1 MAIKQRRLRPSAS
14 SRWIACPGSVKLCA
28 QVPYRPSGEAA
39 QRGTAIHA
47 LAETCYQL
55 DTDPMKFVGEEME
68 GVTLDA
74 DDCQMALDYLNEIWN
89 IESVTERMNVEY
101 PVKYQSK
108 EYIQVGGTADLVG
121 YSMKDGIV
129 YVIDLKTGKGYVE
142 EDNTQLKIYALAYIQ
157 GMSRDWIKEIHMT
170 IVQPQSGEPRTHIMT
185 IAEITEWEE
194 KVLRPAMI
202 ATQLDDPP
210 LYMSESACQWCD
222 AKTICPKQKQQFDVV
237 AKQQDITKLNK
248 DEIAEV
254 MKTLTPDQISAI
266 LDKAPMVEKFI
277 KAVEEH
283 ALQAMEKD
291 GMVLQGWQLQPKR
304 ATRKWLDGDKAADKL
319 AELGLTR
326 IQIFDTT
333 LITPA
338 AAEKLLP
345 KENRVILDDLT
356 VKISSGLTL
365 ARDRSLSQ

>member
-28 QVPYRPSGEAA
+28 QVPQRPSGEAA

-74 DDCQMALDYLNEIWN
+74 DDCQMALDYLNEIWH
-89 IESVTERMNVEY
+89 IEGMTERMNVEY

-108 EYIQVGGTADLVG
+108 EYIEVGGTADVVG

-129 YVIDLKTGKGYVE
+129 YVIDLKTGKGYVS
-142 EDNTQLKIYALAYIQ
+142 EDSTQLKIYALAYTQ
-157 GMSRDWIKEIHMT
+157 GMSRDWIKEFQLT
-170 IVQPQSGEPRTHIMT
+170 IVQPYSGEPRTLVMT
-185 IAEITEWEE
+185 AADMWEWEE

-222 AKTICPKQKQQFDVV
+222 AKTICPKQQQQFDVV
-237 AKQQDITKLNK
+237 AKQQDITTLDKE
-248 DEIAEV
+248 EIAEV

-277 KAVEEH
+277 EAVKEH

-345 KENRVILDDLT
+345 KENRVTLDELT
-356 VKISSGLTL
+356 VKVSSGLTL

>member
-1 MAIKQRRLRPSAS
+1 
-14 SRWIACPGSVKLCA
+14 
-28 QVPYRPSGEAA
+28 
-39 QRGTAIHA
+39 
-47 LAETCYQL
+47 
-55 DTDPMKFVGEEME
+55 MKFVGEEME
-68 GVTLDA
+68 GVTFDA
-74 DDCQMALDYLNEIWN
+74 DDCQMALDYLNEIWH
-89 IESVTERMNVEY
+89 IEVKTERMNVEY

-108 EYIQVGGTADLVG
+108 EYIEVGGTADVVG

-129 YVIDLKTGKGYVE
+129 YVTDLKTGKGYVE
-142 EDNTQLKIYALAYIQ
+142 EDSTQLKIYALAYIG
-157 GMSRDWIKEIHMT
+157 GMSRSWIKEIHMT
-170 IVQPQSGEPRTHIMT
+170 IVQPQSGEPRTLVMT
-185 IAEITEWEE
+185 AADMWEWEE

-222 AKTICPKQKQQFDVV
+222 AKTICPKQQQQFDVV
-237 AKQQDITKLNK
+237 AKQQDITTLDKE
-248 DEIAEV
+248 EIAEV

-304 ATRKWLDGDKAADKL
+304 ATRKWIDGDAAKQKL
-319 AELGLTR
+319 LDQGLTEY
-326 IQIFDTT
+326 QVFDIK

-338 AAEKLLP
+338 EAEKLLP

>member
-1 MAIKQRRLRPSAS
+1 MATKQRRLRPSAS

-28 QVPYRPSGEAA
+28 QVPFRPSGEAA

-55 DTDPMKFVGEEME
+55 DTDPMKFIGEVIE

-74 DDCQMALDYLNEIWN
+74 DDCQMALDYLEEIWHT
-89 IESVTERMNVEY
+89 ESITEQLSVERQ
-101 PVKYQSK
+101 VMYQSK
-108 EYIQVGGTADLVG
+108 EYIQVGGTADVVG
-121 YSMKDGIV
+121 YSMKTGIV
-129 YVIDLKTGKGYVE
+129 YVTDLKTGKGYVE
-142 EDNTQLKIYALAYIQ
+142 EDSTQLKIYALAYIQ

-185 IAEITEWEE
+185 MAELEEWEV

-202 ATQLDDPP
+202 ATQLDEPP

-237 AKQQDITKLNK
+237 ATQTDITSMKK
-248 DEIAEV
+248 EEIAEV

-283 ALQAMEKD
+283 AMQAMEKD
-291 GMVLQGWQLQPKR
+291 GMVLAGWQLSPKR
-304 ATRKWLDGDKAADKL
+304 PTRKWVDGDKAAMKL
-319 AELGLTR
+319 VDSGLTTS
-326 IQIFDTT
+326 QIFETT

-345 KENRVILDDLT
+345 KEQRVILDELT
-356 VKISSGLTL
+356 VKVSSGLTL
-365 ARDRSLSQ
+365 AKDRSLSQ

>member
-1 MAIKQRRLRPSAS
+1 MATKQRRLRPSAS

-55 DTDPMKFVGEEME
+55 DTDPMKFVGEVLE

-74 DDCQMALDYLNEIWN
+74 DDCQMAADYLQEIWH
-89 IESVTERMNVEY
+89 IEAITEQLSVER
-101 PVKYQSK
+101 PVMYQSK
-108 EYIQVGGTADLVG
+108 EYIQVGGTADVVG
-121 YSMKDGIV
+121 YSIKSGIV
-129 YVIDLKTGKGYVE
+129 YVLDLKTGKGYVD
-142 EDNTQLKIYALAYIQ
+142 EDNTQLKIYALAYIA

-170 IVQPQSGEPRTHIMT
+170 IVQPHSGEPRTHIMT
-185 IAEITEWEE
+185 MAELAEWEV

-202 ATQLDDPP
+202 ATQLDEPP

-237 AKQQDITKLNK
+237 AKQQDITVMDKEEVK
-248 DEIAEV
+248 AV

-277 KAVEEH
+277 EAVKEH

-304 ATRKWLDGDKAADKL
+304 ATRKWLDGNVAREKL
-319 AELGLTR
+319 TAIGLSDSD
-326 IQIFDTT
+326 IFETT

-345 KENRVILDDLT
+345 KEQRVILDELT
-356 VKISSGLTL
+356 VKVSSGLTL

>member
-1 MAIKQRRLRPSAS
+1 
-14 SRWIACPGSVKLCA
+14 
-28 QVPYRPSGEAA
+28 
-39 QRGTAIHA
+39 
-47 LAETCYQL
+47 
-55 DTDPMKFVGEEME
+55 MKFVGEEIE

-74 DDCQMALDYLNEIWN
+74 DDCQMALVYLNEIWH
-89 IESVTERMNVEY
+89 IEGITERMNVEH

-108 EYIQVGGTADLVG
+108 EYIEVGGTADLVG

-129 YVIDLKTGKGYVE
+129 YVTDLKTGKGYVE
-142 EDNTQLKIYALAYIQ
+142 EDSTQLKIYALAYIG

-170 IVQPQSGEPRTHIMT
+170 IVQPHSGEPRTHIMSM
-185 IAEITEWEE
+185 AELAEWEE

-237 AKQQDITKLNK
+237 ATQTDITAMKK

-283 ALQAMEKD
+283 AMQAMEKD
-291 GMVLQGWQLQPKR
+291 GMVLQGWQLAPKR
-304 ATRKWLDGDKAADKL
+304 PTRKWLDGDKAAMKL
-319 AELGLTR
+319 AESGLTR
-326 IQIFDTT
+326 TQIFDTT

-345 KENRVILDDLT
+345 KEQRVILDELS
-356 VKISSGLTL
+356 VKVSSGLTL
-365 ARDRSLSQ
+365 ARDRGLSQ

>member
-1 MAIKQRRLRPSAS
+1 MATKQRRLRPSAS
-14 SRWIACPGSVKLCA
+14 LRWIACPGSVKLCA
-28 QVPYRPSGEAA
+28 QVPQRPSGEAA

-55 DTDPMKFVGEEME
+55 DTDPMKFIGEALE

-74 DDCQMALDYLNEIWN
+74 DDCQMALDYLQEIWQ
-89 IESVTERMNVEY
+89 IEAITEQVSVERQVM
-101 PVKYQSK
+101 YQSK
-108 EYIQVGGTADLVG
+108 EYIQCGGTADVVG
-121 YSMKDGIV
+121 YSMESGIV

-185 IAEITEWEE
+185 MAELAEWEV

-202 ATQLDDPP
+202 ATQLDEPP
-210 LYMSESACQWCD
+210 LYISDSACQWCD
-222 AKTICPKQKQQFDVV
+222 AKTICPAQKQQFDVV
-237 AKQQDITKLNK
+237 AKQQDITVMDKEEVK
-248 DEIAEV
+248 AV
-254 MKTLTPDQISAI
+254 MKTLTADQISAI
-266 LDKAPMVEKFI
+266 LDKAQMVEKFI
-277 KAVEEH
+277 DAVREH
-283 ALQAMEKD
+283 ALNAMDKD
-291 GMVLQGWQLQPKR
+291 GMVLAGWQLAPKR
-304 ATRKWLDGDKAADKL
+304 PTRKWIDGNAAREKL
-319 AELGLTR
+319 TAIGLSDTD
-326 IQIFDTT
+326 IFETT